1 MIRKFKTNIPNN
13 YFKDYYNL
21 NKPMDKMT
29 IKLELTIYELDILVT
44 SMDEELRIQ
53 ESFIGDKDEDEYDR
67 KLYEETKAL
76 MDKLDQRLLK
86 EKEKEKNNDS

>member
-1 MIRKFKTNIPNN
+1 
-13 YFKDYYNL
+13 
-21 NKPMDKMT
+21 MT
-29 IKLELTIYELDILVT
+29 IKLELTLKELDILVD
-44 SMDEELRIQ
+44 SMDEELKIQ

-86 EKEKEKNNDS
+86 EKEKKNDN

>member
-21 NKPMDKMT
+21 NKPMDKAT
-29 IKLELTIYELDILVT
+29 IKLELTIDELDILVD
-44 SMDEELRIQ
+44 SMDSELILQ
-53 ESFIGDKDEDEYDR
+53 ETFIGDKDEDEYDR

-76 MDKLDQRLLK
+76 MDKLDQRLLQ
-86 EKEKEKNNDS
+86 EKENVQ

>member
-21 NKPMDKMT
+21 NKPMDKAT
-29 IKLELTIYELDILVT
+29 IKLELTIDELDILVD
-44 SMDEELRIQ
+44 SMDSELILQ
-53 ESFIGDKDEDEYDR
+53 ETFIGDKDEDEYDR

-86 EKEKEKNNDS
+86 EKEKNNDN

>member
-1 MIRKFKTNIPNN
+1 
-13 YFKDYYNL
+13 
-21 NKPMDKMT
+21 MT
-29 IKLELTIYELDILVT
+29 IKLEITLDELDILVD
-44 SMDEELRIQ
+44 SLDSELQIQ

-86 EKEKEKNNDS
+86 EKEKKNDS

>member
-29 IKLELTIYELDILVT
+29 IKLELTIDELDILVD
-44 SMDEELRIQ
+44 SMDAELILQ
-53 ESFIGDKDEDEYDR
+53 ESFIGDKDEDAYDR

-86 EKEKEKNNDS
+86 EKEKNNDS

>member
-1 MIRKFKTNIPNN
+1 
-13 YFKDYYNL
+13 
-21 NKPMDKMT
+21 MT
-29 IKLELTIYELDILVT
+29 IKLELTLKELDILVD
-44 SMDEELRIQ
+44 SMDEELKIQ

-86 EKEKEKNNDS
+86 EKEKKNDS

>member
-1 MIRKFKTNIPNN
+1 
-13 YFKDYYNL
+13 
-21 NKPMDKMT
+21 MT
-29 IKLELTIYELDILVT
+29 IKLELTLKELDILVD

-67 KLYEETKAL
+67 QLYEETKQL

-86 EKEKEKNNDS
+86 EKEKNNDS

>member
-1 MIRKFKTNIPNN
+1 MNGKYIIGE
-13 YFKDYYNL
+13 KDM
-21 NKPMDKMT
+21 K
-29 IKLELTIYELDILVT
+29 IKLEITLDELDILVD
-44 SMDEELRIQ
+44 SLDSELQIQ

-86 EKEKEKNNDS
+86 EKEKNNDN

>member
-21 NKPMDKMT
+21 NKPMDKAT
-29 IKLELTIYELDILVT
+29 IKLELTIDELDILVT

-86 EKEKEKNNDS
+86 EKEKNNDS